1 MDMSR
6 SAGYRAVEEL
16 LKAQSTH
23 MSLRRQYEEARQSEM
38 TLAQREVRR
47 EGGGR
52 EGGREGGEKKRREGG
67 RKEGREGERD

>member
-38 TLAQREVRR
+38 TLAQREVREGGGR
-47 EGGGR
+47 EGERGRGEGGR
-52 EGGREGGEKKRREGG
+52 EGGREREGG
-67 RKEGREGERD
+67 SQ